1 MLRVDIILIWKKN
14 PFSGRTMPPYKTSLT
29 CTSMILDRYNEIIG
43 GCPVSTFEG
52 GVEIQGWRRGK
63 VSQSTERV

>member
-1 MLRVDIILIWKKN
+1 
-14 PFSGRTMPPYKTSLT
+14 MPPYKTSLT